1 MQELTQYVAT
11 ANRTLKQLGQTE
23 YDINIFWHRVD
34 LSRKILLDLEPENL
48 SCDGEFAPGGWRA
61 RQREMFLTRA
71 LEQLDNVEE
80 HLNMGVAAPIGYYN
94 G

>member
-1 MQELTQYVAT
+1 MNELTQYIAT
-11 ANRTLKQLGQTE
+11 ANRIRKEMWQPE
-23 YDINIFWHRVD
+23 YDLNVYWHRCELAEKLQYD
-34 LSRKILLDLEPENL
+34 LSPENL

-80 HLNMGVAAPIGYYN
+80 HLSMGAPLAQEA
-94 G
+94 

>member
-11 ANRTLKQLGQTE
+11 ANRNLKQLGQTE

-34 LSRKILLDLEPENL
+34 LSRKILQDLEPENL
-48 SCDGEFAPGGWRA
+48 SCDGEFTPGGWRA

-80 HLNMGVAAPIGYYN
+80 HLNMGVALAQEA
-94 G
+94 

>member
-1 MQELTQYVAT
+1 MYELNQYIAT
-11 ANRTLKQLGQTE
+11 ANRIQVELGHNE
-23 YDINIFWHRVD
+23 YDLKVFWDRLD
-34 LSRKILLDLEPENL
+34 LSRKILQDLEPENL

-80 HLNMGVAAPIGYYN
+80 HLSMGVAAPIGYYN
-94 G
+94 D